1 MKKLSVVIATL
12 GLLLTNVL
20 TAEEEKPAPASL
32 DELKTAVAD
41 VLEEHD
47 VPAVGIAM
55 VDGSGEVWVGSLGQ
69 ANLEHE
75 TLADANTMFRIGST
89 SKMFVALSVLKLV
102 EQGRLTLDDRVRDLA
117 PEIGFENEWE
127 ETDPV
132 RVVHLL
138 EHTTGW
144 DDLHLPEYAHS
155 DPTPATLKE
164 GLDFHPH
171 SRISRWKPGTRMSYC
186 NSGPPV
192 AAYIVE
198 KLTGLDFEDYV
209 QFNFFDPLGMT
220 SATYR
225 MNDDYLERGATLYA
239 NGNQPQDYWHIIM
252 RPSGAINASPRDM
265 ARFVQFFLARG
276 VVDDWALVS
285 ETSLERMERAEST
298 SGAEAGLEVGYGLH
312 NYSSRHENWVYREHN
327 GGVNGGLTELAYL
340 PQASV
345 GHVIMINSDNGQ
357 AFREISRLVRAYETR
372 DLVAALVEPERE
384 VSDANR
390 GTAGFYYPINPRQQA
405 AFFIERIFN
414 IQKLWFEGDRLAHKP
429 LLDGEPAYY
438 FPVDEHRF
446 KSEKTGLVTLV
457 DTQDPLVGD
466 VVHNGTTVLRPVMAA
481 QVYLQFAIL
490 ALWGF
495 FMASSLLFAP
505 VWIVRRLL
513 RKIEPGAAVRV
524 RMWPLLAT
532 LSVLVFVLAFAV
544 GMADPFDQLGS
555 PTAVSVAI
563 LLATIAFA
571 LFSFFGVMCTIWSR
585 GAGVNRVAY
594 WHSATSSVLHGL
606 VAAYLLSQGVIGMMT
621 WA

>member
-1 MKKLSVVIATL
+1 MAVTF
-12 GLLLTNVL
+12 LLLTNVL
-20 TAEEEKPAPASL
+20 AAEEEKLIPASL
-32 DELKTAVAD
+32 DELKAAVAD
-41 VLEEHD
+41 VLMEHE

-69 ANLEHE
+69 ANLENE
-75 TLADANTMFRIGST
+75 TLADEDTMYRIGST

-102 EQGRLTLDDRVRDLA
+102 EQGRLSLDDRVRDLA
-117 PEIGFENEWE
+117 PEIEFANEWE
-127 ETDPV
+127 STDPV

-171 SRISRWKPGTRMSYC
+171 SRVSRWKPGTRMSYC

-239 NGNQPQDYWHIIM
+239 NGNKPQDYWHIIM

-265 ARFVQFFLARG
+265 ARFVRFFLARG
-276 VVDDWALVS
+276 VVGDWTLVS
-285 ETSLERMERAEST
+285 EESLERMERAEST

-340 PQASV
+340 PQASL
-345 GHVIMINSDNGQ
+345 GHAIMINSDSGQ
-357 AFREISRLVRAYETR
+357 AIREISRLVRAYETR
-372 DLVAALVEPERE
+372 DLVAPFVEPERE

-390 GTAGFYYPINPRQQA
+390 ATAGFYYPINPRMQA
-405 AFFIERIFN
+405 TFFIERIFN
-414 IQKLWFEGDRLAHKP
+414 VQKLWFDEGRLVRKP
-429 LLDGEPAYY
+429 LFDGEPTYY
-438 FPVDEHRF
+438 LPLDDHRF

-457 DTQDPLVGD
+457 DTKDPLVGK
-466 VVHNGTTVLRPVMAA
+466 VVHNGTTVLRPVVAA
-481 QVYLQFAIL
+481 QVYLQFAVL
-490 ALWGF
+490 ALWCL
-495 FMASSLLFAP
+495 FMATSLLFAP

-513 RKIEPGAAVRV
+513 KKIVPGVAIRV

-532 LSVLVFVLAFAV
+532 LSVLVFILAFAV
-544 GMADPFDQLGS
+544 GMSDPFDQLGS
-555 PTAVSVAI
+555 PTAVSIAI
-563 LLATIAFA
+563 MLSTIAFA
-571 LFSFFGVMCTIWSR
+571 LFSFFGVMCTIWSK
-585 GAGVNRVAY
+585 GAGINRVAY
-594 WHSATSSVLHGL
+594 WHSATAAVLNVV
-606 VAAYLLSQGVIGMMT
+606 VAAYLLSQGVVGMMT